1 MKKFFIIQIR
11 DYIFIILTATIFLLI
26 SFTKSLSEENVFII
40 DKVEVEGLIDL
51 NFSREK
57 YINEAFL
64 KSFDILKSRIILS
77 KDFNEVNN
85 IKLKEIKNLISSFKI
100 IEEIYKNDNYK
111 VSFKVF
117 YNDLKVK
124 KFLAKQ
130 NISFSQPKNISAVFF
145 PMLFVNNEIKSFDE
159 NYFYKQWTNLSIANE
174 FINFVLPLEDLE
186 DVSEIKKMKNKIE
199 NLDVSKF
206 VNKYDIEN
214 YVFILMDYNNEKLN
228 VHIKTS
234 LDKNKINKNLLYKIK
249 NIENEK
255 ELEIVLRSLKLNIN
269 DIWKEANVVNLFM
282 PLSIKIKF
290 DHKKLKNLDKLRN
303 VFYKIDIIDNYT
315 LKEFNVNHA
324 YFKIYYYGNP
334 KKLRTELL
342 KFGYQL
348 IYDQGLWKLKID
360 D

>member
-117 YNDLKVK
+117 YN
-124 KFLAKQ
+124 
-130 NISFSQPKNISAVFF
+130 
-145 PMLFVNNEIKSFDE
+145 
-159 NYFYKQWTNLSIANE
+159 
-174 FINFVLPLEDLE
+174 
-186 DVSEIKKMKNKIE
+186 
-199 NLDVSKF
+199 
-206 VNKYDIEN
+206 
-214 YVFILMDYNNEKLN
+214 
-228 VHIKTS
+228 
-234 LDKNKINKNLLYKIK
+234 
-249 NIENEK
+249 
-255 ELEIVLRSLKLNIN
+255 
-269 DIWKEANVVNLFM
+269 
-282 PLSIKIKF
+282 
-290 DHKKLKNLDKLRN
+290 
-303 VFYKIDIIDNYT
+303 
-315 LKEFNVNHA
+315 
-324 YFKIYYYGNP
+324 
-334 KKLRTELL
+334 
-342 KFGYQL
+342 
-348 IYDQGLWKLKID
+348 
-360 D
+360 

>member
-40 DKVEVEGLIDL
+40 DKVEVEGLMDL

-159 NYFYKQWTNLSIANE
+159 NYFYKQWTNLSIENE

-348 IYDQGLWKLKID
+348 KD
-360 D
+360 DLGYWELYVK

>member
-40 DKVEVEGLIDL
+40 DKVEVEGSIDL

-64 KSFDILKSRIILS
+64 KSFDILTSRILLS

-85 IKLKEIKNLISSFKI
+85 IKLKKIKNLISSFKI

-145 PMLFVNNEIKSFDE
+145 PILFVNNEIKSFDE
-159 NYFYKQWTNLSIANE
+159 NYFYKQWTTLTIENE
-174 FINFVLPLEDLE
+174 SINFVLPLEDLE
-186 DVSEIKKMKNKIE
+186 DVSEIKRMKNKIE
-199 NLDVSKF
+199 NLDISKF
-206 VNKYDIEN
+206 VNKYNIEN

-234 LDKNKINKNLLYKIK
+234 LDKNKISKNFLYKIK

-269 DIWKEANVVNLFM
+269 DIWKEANIVNLFM

-290 DHKKLKNLDKLRN
+290 DYKKLKNLDKLRN
-303 VFYKIDIIDNYT
+303 VFYKINIIDNYA
-315 LKEFNVNHA
+315 LKEFNVNYA

-348 IYDQGLWKLKID
+348 IYNQGLWELKID